1 MSALCQDLEAMEK
14 QVSNEKDLFGML
26 GGGGGDEEYGDEMEL
41 IKKMLGGG
49 GAGAPA
55 IQNSLLGNLANAK

>member
-1 MSALCQDLEAMEK
+1 MAALCQDLEAMEK

-55 IQNSLLGNLANAK
+55 I